1 MARRP
6 DAALTVKIY
15 RVGGSVRDELLGR
28 PVADRD
34 WVVVGA
40 TPEILIA
47 SGYKPVGRDFPV
59 FLHRDT
65 GEEYALARTER
76 KHGRGYRGFEF
87 FASPD
92 VTLEEDLARRD
103 LTINAMARDERG
115 TLIDPYGGQSDLK
128 AGVLRHVSPAFVED
142 PLRVLRVARFAAR
155 LGFVVAPETRR
166 LMRELVATGELVEL
180 APERIWQELAKGLL
194 EPNPARMLAVLRDCG
209 ALAQLLP
216 EVDVLY
222 DASSRARRSKAAPG
236 ARLSVALEHAAKR
249 RYALPVRYAVLAH
262 DFIGSPM
269 PPQGGGARAQTM
281 RDARRA
287 EAMSARLKVP
297 VECRDAARLMARWH
311 RIVVRAPALQ
321 PAVVL
326 GVISAAD
333 ALRRPERL
341 GTLLHACACVAMT
354 APGAPDDFAPA
365 RYMTAALAV
374 VKGVAA
380 GAIARAAAQKPGLP
394 ASARADTIAKAVR
407 SARLEALRA
416 WKRTGNA
423 GRPPPK

>member
-1 MARRP
+1 MPVRA
-6 DAALTVKIY
+6 VKFY

-92 VTLEEDLARRD
+92 VTLVEDLARRD

-115 TLIDPYGGQSDLK
+115 ELIDPYGGQADLE

-142 PLRVLRVARFAAR
+142 PLRVLRVARFSAR
-155 LGFVVAPETRR
+155 FRFVVAPETRR
-166 LMRELVATGELVEL
+166 LMRELVATGELGEL
-180 APERIWQELAKGLL
+180 APERVWQEIAKGLL
-194 EPNPARMLAVLRDCG
+194 EAHPAQMLSVLRDCG
-209 ALAQLLP
+209 ALTQLMP

-222 DASSRARRSKAAPG
+222 ATGSRARRSQARPG
-236 ARLSVALEHAAKR
+236 ARLSLALEHAAKR
-249 RYALPVRYAVLAH
+249 GFTLPVRYAVLAH
-262 DFIGSPM
+262 DFNDSAALARR
-269 PPQGGGARAQTM
+269 GAPRAWAM
-281 RDARRA
+281 RDLRRA

-297 VECRDAARLMARWH
+297 LECRDAARLAARWH
-311 RIVVRAPALQ
+311 RVVVRAPALQ
-321 PAVVL
+321 PAVLL
-326 GVISAAD
+326 GVINAAD

-341 GTLLHACACVAMT
+341 ETLLHACECVVMS
-354 APGAPDDFAPA
+354 APDAPDDFAPA
-365 RYMTAALAV
+365 RYLLSALAV
-374 VKGVAA
+374 VKGVPA
-380 GAIARAAAQKPGLP
+380 GAIARAAAPGFP
-394 ASARADTIAKAVR
+394 GSARADAIAKAIR
-407 SARLEALRA
+407 SARLAALRA
-416 WKRTGNA
+416 WKRIGA
-423 GRPPPK
+423 

>member
-1 MARRP
+1 MNGLHPSRA
-6 DAALTVKIY
+6 VKIY

-59 FLHRDT
+59 FLHGET

-87 FASPD
+87 FSSPD
-92 VTLEEDLARRD
+92 VTLVEDLARRD

-115 TLIDPYGGQSDLK
+115 KLIDPYGGQADLR

-155 LGFVVAPETRR
+155 FGFAVAPETRR
-166 LMRELVATGELVEL
+166 LMRALVATGELAEL
-180 APERIWQELAKGLL
+180 ASERVWQEIARGLM
-194 EPNPARMLAVLRDCG
+194 EPHPARMLAVLRDCG
-209 ALAQLLP
+209 ALAQWMP
-216 EVDVLY
+216 EVNALY
-222 DASSRARRSKAAPG
+222 PAGSRAGRRKADPWG
-236 ARLSVALEHAAKR
+236 RLSLALEYAAKR
-249 RYALPVRYAVLAH
+249 GFTLPVRYAVLAH
-262 DFIGSPM
+262 RLGDAGAKAD
-269 PPQGGGARAQTM
+269 GGPRGAQPM

-297 VECRDAARLMARWH
+297 VDCRDAARLAARWH
-311 RIVVRAPALQ
+311 RIVGRAPALQ
-321 PAVVL
+321 PAVL
-326 GVISAAD
+326 LDVIMAAD

-341 GTLLHACACVAMT
+341 ESLLQACACFALS

-365 RYMTAALAV
+365 RFLTAALAV
-374 VKGVAA
+374 AKGVNA
-380 GAIARAAAQKPGLP
+380 GAIARTVAEKSGLP
-394 ASARADTIAKAVR
+394 ASARADTIAKAIR
-407 SARLEALRA
+407 SARLAALRA
-416 WKRTGNA
+416 WKRTET
-423 GRPPPK
+423 